1 MFHKSFNVEALCYIS
16 YSINVCRN
24 LTSITTIIRPI
35 APEPFN
41 FILYTCVQKVLIIFV
56 NLHLIDKVRFY
67 YLPTKTLPYITYLNA
82 IYDEW
87 ILCFRFYIYKN
98 YGSF

>member
-41 FILYTCVQKVLIIFV
+41 FIFKTCVQKVF
-56 NLHLIDKVRFY
+56 NNFCYLHLIDK
-67 YLPTKTLPYITYLNA
+67 
-82 IYDEW
+82 D
-87 ILCFRFYIYKN
+87 
-98 YGSF
+98 

>member
-24 LTSITTIIRPI
+24 LTSITTITRPI

-41 FILYTCVQKVLIIFV
+41 FILYTCVQKVLIIFD
-56 NLHLIDKVRFY
+56 NLHLISKDKYVRFS
-67 YLPTKTLPYITYLNA
+67 LHTFSTKTLPYITYLNA
-82 IYDEW
+82 TYDE
-87 ILCFRFYIYKN
+87 
-98 YGSF
+98 